1 LGGVGGG
8 QVGVEEAEPLLY
20 RTEFLLRH
28 VLPIPQ
34 PTENRGGT
42 SYERMKT
49 DERGLM
55 IEQIHDYT

>member
-1 LGGVGGG
+1 VGRLGWKRL
-8 QVGVEEAEPLLY
+8 EFLLY

-28 VLPIPQ
+28 LLPIPQ